1 LTRDFWVLIFH
12 SVIGKWF
19 KRPYF
24 IYVYVLGCDA
34 WHLVNLEALP
44 GVYKGFWI
52 MISGIAAILGLVMVI
67 LAKFYTTAQIQ
78 RLRRMVAEA
87 QADNSKMKTALRV
100 AESTKAVA
108 VQNLKTEE
116 RIQRTLKLQI
126 EKNTRKLAEMTKK

>member
-1 LTRDFWVLIFH
+1 MN
-12 SVIGKWF
+12 
-19 KRPYF
+19 P
-24 IYVYVLGCDA
+24 
-34 WHLVNLEALP
+34 EALP

-52 MISGIAAILGLVMVI
+52 KISGIAAILGLVMVI

>member
-1 LTRDFWVLIFH
+1 
-12 SVIGKWF
+12 
-19 KRPYF
+19 
-24 IYVYVLGCDA
+24 
-34 WHLVNLEALP
+34 
-44 GVYKGFWI
+44 
-52 MISGIAAILGLVMVI
+52 
-67 LAKFYTTAQIQ
+67 
-78 RLRRMVAEA
+78 MVAEA